1 MQYVASCVQRWPPVR
16 SVDGSKLLSFEDFK
30 TLASDEPLHIRN
42 AAFARNSRF
51 SLETLAEELQDVC
64 LPQTSMSAKQGARS
78 GSGCTL
84 LVADQ
89 GTECVMG
96 AKPKAW
102 DPQGC
107 SFGALA
113 RKLGGNL
120 YLTTRSGKAAV
131 VRDGDGLRYDAP
143 EDAECQDV
151 LVRSFV
157 PRVPVPLF
165 LPEEPCQ
172 VAFWLGSA
180 GNNFGPRPKLPA
192 CLHSDLF
199 CEQFLAQ
206 HQGAKEV
213 LLLLPEDAAEVQPF
227 PFLQSPLWYKS
238 SARTVASLKLS
249 LPGLRAVLQPG
260 DVLFIPLWWWHEV
273 RTVHG
278 PSVSSTF
285 RFHTEDAER
294 FAKVMN
300 AFYQFHKNAKEYGS
314 GRLARHIRSY
324 FACAFDAE
332 GRAEGTKQGK
342 SGGRLWLLAAGLV
355 LGWMLR
361 QGFR

>member
-1 MQYVASCVQRWPPVR
+1 
-16 SVDGSKLLSFEDFK
+16 
-30 TLASDEPLHIRN
+30 
-42 AAFARNSRF
+42 
-51 SLETLAEELQDVC
+51 
-64 LPQTSMSAKQGARS
+64 
-78 GSGCTL
+78 
-84 LVADQ
+84 
-89 GTECVMG
+89 
-96 AKPKAW
+96 
-102 DPQGC
+102 
-107 SFGALA
+107 
-113 RKLGGNL
+113 
-120 YLTTRSGKAAV
+120 GKAAV

-180 GNNFGPRPKLPA
+180 GNNFG
-192 CLHSDLF
+192 LHSDLF

-260 DVLFIPLWWWHEV
+260 DV

-314 GRLARHIRSY
+314 GSY